1 MTKKKGYQLLDVPNN
16 KRGRRFFEDFQ
27 EFLNK
32 DWYGYHRR
40 GRLPKPGVPLN
51 WQGQSRVLDSSRW
64 AIYVRGVPAPRK
76 FIEHSKLQRARTGY
90 KYYRDLY
97 DKTCIWNKTHN
108 DELMDK
114 IDGWKKEYD
123 KKVDESKQAKVK
135 LNKYKL
141 RLFRWNI
148 SLWKEERREGNI

>member
-16 KRGRRFFEDFQ
+16 KRGRRFFEDFK
-27 EFLNK
+27 EFMKK

-51 WQGQSRVLDSSRW
+51 HQKQAQVEDSSRW
-64 AIYVRGVPAPRK
+64 AIYVRGVPVSK
-76 FIEHSKLQRARTGY
+76 EFLEHSAAKR
-90 KYYRDLY
+90 
-97 DKTCIWNKTHN
+97 N
-108 DELMDK
+108 DEVMKLYHKEFDDR
-114 IDGWKKEYD
+114 IEAQKKYKDLIISYD

-141 RLFRWNI
+141 KLFRWNI

>member
-1 MTKKKGYQLLDVPNN
+1 MARKKGYQLLDVPNN

-32 DWYGYHRR
+32 EWYGYHRR

-90 KYYRDLY
+90 KYYRELY
-97 DKTCIWNKTHN
+97 DKACISNEELRNKY
-108 DELMDK
+108 DALAVK
-114 IDGWKKEYD
+114 IIKEY
-123 KKVDESKQAKVK
+123 KIS
-135 LNKYKL
+135 
-141 RLFRWNI
+141 LFGWNI
-148 SLWKEERREGNI
+148 SLWRDDKDAKPS

>member
-16 KRGRRFFEDFQ
+16 KRGRRFFEDFK
-27 EFLNK
+27 EFMNK

-40 GRLPKPGVPLN
+40 GRLPKPGVKLN
-51 WQGQSRVLDSSRW
+51 WQGQAQVEDSSRW
-64 AIYVRGVPAPRK
+64 AIYVRGVPVSK
-76 FIEHSKLQRARTGY
+76 EFLEHSAAKQNDDVMKLYHKEFDDRIEAQKKY
-90 KYYRDLY
+90 KDL
-97 DKTCIWNKTHN
+97 I
-108 DELMDK
+108 
-114 IDGWKKEYD
+114 ISYD

-141 RLFRWNI
+141 KLFRWNI